1 MRKKN
6 NKNLS
11 EKHSVVLEFLSG
23 KAPSPIN
30 SEMQGLPGPLEKEF
44 LDDVEAHI
52 SNQDRENESLP
63 KLTALEELMAVLRLV
78 VDNREMLILIEKGSC
93 SSVSKLARELGRELS
108 NVSRT
113 LSKMVAYGLV
123 DFVKG
128 EGQVSKKPV
137 LLVNLPTGTQ
147 TDDWAEAYCI
157 ARAVRGGG
165 LMLIE
170 PEKFTIAEEAVRS
183 ALGAAANAFDTLIAP
198 KGNLQTST
206 CLPA

>member
-1 MRKKN
+1 VRKKN

-93 SSVSKLARELGRELS
+93 SSVSELARELGRELS

-137 LLVNLPTGTQ
+137 LLVNLPTGTR

>member
-1 MRKKN
+1 VRKKN